1 MITVFSRESIVGNGL
16 WSWKILE
23 QIQKRKG
30 SRIRR
35 AQVATSHL
43 VIMEDINWG
52 TPYYNKRR
60 ELIPT
65 TTVDSQSSFCWL
77 RNYFHLVIAR
87 MNTILDLI
95 FLLVLCF

>member
-1 MITVFSRESIVGNGL
+1 MITVLSRESIVGNGL

-60 ELIPT
+60 QLILT
-65 TTVDSQSSFCWL
+65 TTVDTQSSFCWL